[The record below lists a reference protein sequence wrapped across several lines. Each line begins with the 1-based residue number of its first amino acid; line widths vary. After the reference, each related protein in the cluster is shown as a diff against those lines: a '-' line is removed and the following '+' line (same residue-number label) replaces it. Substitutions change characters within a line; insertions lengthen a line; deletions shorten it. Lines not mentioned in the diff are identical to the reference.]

1 MDTTK
6 EEPMML
12 DPKPNLNPMTI
23 ETNIDY
29 WTSQLYQL
37 DQQRTMIL
45 EQILYWSSQRQPESE
60 SLPNK

>member
-12 DPKPNLNPMTI
+12 DPKPNLSPVTLAANV
-23 ETNIDY
+23 DY
-29 WTSQLYQL
+29 WTNQLNQL

-45 EQILYWSSQRQPESE
+45 EQLNYWRGQLLVVNQLES
-60 SLPNK
+60 NK

>member
-12 DPKPNLNPMTI
+12 DPKPNLSPMALAA
-23 ETNIDY
+23 NVDY
-29 WTSQLYQL
+29 WTSQLNQL

-45 EQILYWSSQRQPESE
+45 EQLNYWRGQLLVVNQLES
-60 SLPNK
+60 NK